1 MLKVFLV
8 EDEYIIREGIKKN
21 IDWNANDLEFC
32 GEAADGELALPLICR
47 LKPDILITDIK
58 MPFMNGLELSS
69 LVKKELPETEII
81 ILSGYEEFEYAKEGI
96 RIGVA
101 EYLLKPISGN
111 ELLEHVKKLKEKILE
126 KRNERELYEKYLRD
140 MQDQTQN
147 ERREFFES
155 LVSGKKSVAE
165 LMQAAGK
172 LEIDITAVCYCVL
185 LLKYGRADG
194 DDGDESLKEKI
205 SSELSK
211 LIEDRSAVRFN
222 RELEGE
228 AYIFKADNE
237 ESMKKEIEL
246 FCNGAEKIFGEFK
259 ELKYFGGIGLT
270 VTRLRELHE
279 SFESAGRAFAHRYFT
294 GRSLIAT
301 AEDIN
306 KSEKEKDD
314 FLISSVNPKQVDR
327 SRLKEFLRTGDIAE
341 SRFFVEEYFKNLGMG
356 ALKSVMFRQY
366 ILMDMYFCVAE
377 FIEELHESRD
387 IIQSP
392 SSENTLLVNDL
403 RAGMDYVCGIIE
415 EALKIRDAIASNR
428 YTDIVK
434 EVISFIHENY
444 KDEGLSVT
452 GIAEKVNFS
461 PTHISGIFRQQTG
474 QTIIK
479 YLTDYRMSRA
489 KELLKCTSLRSSE
502 VGAEVGYKDSHY
514 FSYMFKKAF
523 GITPTQYREKKGIKT
538 GE

>member
-205 SSELSK
+205 SS
-211 LIEDRSAVRFN
+211 
-222 RELEGE
+222 
-228 AYIFKADNE
+228 
-237 ESMKKEIEL
+237 
-246 FCNGAEKIFGEFK
+246 
-259 ELKYFGGIGLT
+259 
-270 VTRLRELHE
+270 
-279 SFESAGRAFAHRYFT
+279 
-294 GRSLIAT
+294 
-301 AEDIN
+301 
-306 KSEKEKDD
+306 
-314 FLISSVNPKQVDR
+314 NP
-327 SRLKEFLRTGDIAE
+327 L
-341 SRFFVEEYFKNLGMG
+341 
-356 ALKSVMFRQY
+356 
-366 ILMDMYFCVAE
+366 
-377 FIEELHESRD
+377 
-387 IIQSP
+387 
-392 SSENTLLVNDL
+392 
-403 RAGMDYVCGIIE
+403 
-415 EALKIRDAIASNR
+415 
-428 YTDIVK
+428 
-434 EVISFIHENY
+434 
-444 KDEGLSVT
+444 
-452 GIAEKVNFS
+452 
-461 PTHISGIFRQQTG
+461 
-474 QTIIK
+474 
-479 YLTDYRMSRA
+479 
-489 KELLKCTSLRSSE
+489 
-502 VGAEVGYKDSHY
+502 
-514 FSYMFKKAF
+514 
-523 GITPTQYREKKGIKT
+523 
-538 GE
+538 